1 VGLVTF
7 GFIKQALRLR
17 VLAATARVRR
27 ALALVRTRAQRVL
40 LGNTSLLVGFQALA
54 RVWNVQVTRTALQEV
69 RARQMHV
76 LAATARVRRA
86 LALVRTRAQRVLL
99 GNTSLLVGFQAL
111 ARVWNVQVT
120 RTALQEVRARQ
131 MHVLAATARVR
142 RALALVRTRAQRV
155 LLGDTF
161 TTEFWETTAMYALKI
176 LTVLVA
182 LSVLLDSW
190 VRIHA

>member
-1 VGLVTF
+1 MQRVLRMNTEAIPPTVTHAVLLLVGLVT
-7 GFIKQALRLR
+7 GLSIKQALRLR
-17 VLAATARVRR
+17 
-27 ALALVRTRAQRVL
+27 
-40 LGNTSLLVGFQALA
+40 
-54 RVWNVQVTRTALQEV
+54 
-69 RARQMHV
+69 
-76 LAATARVRRA
+76 
-86 LALVRTRAQRVLL
+86 
-99 GNTSLLVGFQAL
+99 
-111 ARVWNVQVT
+111 
-120 RTALQEVRARQ
+120 
-131 MHVLAATARVR
+131 VLAATARVR

>member
-1 VGLVTF
+1 VPVRMQRVLRMNTEAIPPTVTHAVLLLVGLVT
-7 GFIKQALRLR
+7 GLFIKQALRLR

-27 ALALVRTRAQRVL
+27 ALALVRARAQRVL
-40 LGNTSLLVGFQALA
+40 LGNTSPLVGFQALA
-54 RVWNVQVTRTALQEV
+54 RVWNVQVTRIALQEV
-69 RARQMHV
+69 RARQMYV

-86 LALVRTRAQRVLL
+86 LALVRA
-99 GNTSLLVGFQAL
+99 
-111 ARVWNVQVT
+111 
-120 RTALQEVRARQ
+120 
-131 MHVLAATARVR
+131 
-142 RALALVRTRAQRV
+142 RAQRV

-161 TTEFWETTAMYALKI
+161 TMEFWEITAMYALKI

>member
-1 VGLVTF
+1 MGLVAF

-54 RVWNVQVTRTALQEV
+54 RVWNVQVTRIALPET
-69 RARQMHV
+69 RARQMYV

-86 LALVRTRAQRVLL
+86 LALVRA
-99 GNTSLLVGFQAL
+99 
-111 ARVWNVQVT
+111 
-120 RTALQEVRARQ
+120 
-131 MHVLAATARVR
+131 
-142 RALALVRTRAQRV
+142 RAQRV

-182 LSVLLDSW
+182 LSVLLDSR